1 MTFEHSILIR
11 AGAAHL
17 FALTQDYTRRL
28 EWDPFLKKA
37 NLLEGASEAAVGVR
51 TNCVARSGLAMETEY
66 VSFNPPGVTAV
77 KMTKGP
83 WFLES
88 FAGSWRFQ
96 ELAEGRT
103 RVSFCYH
110 VRARPRGMAAL
121 LSRFVEFVFARET
134 RRRLAALKHAV
145 EEGGILTGACA
156 SA

>member
-11 AGAAHL
+11 ASAAQL

-37 NLLEGASEAAVGVR
+37 YLLDGTTEAAVGVR
-51 TNCVARSGLAMETEY
+51 AKCVARSGLAMETEY
-66 VSFNPPGVTAV
+66 VTFNPPGVTAV
-77 KMTKGP
+77 KMTTGP
-83 WFLES
+83 WFIES

-96 ELAEGRT
+96 EEAGGRT
-103 RVSFCYH
+103 RVFFRYH
-110 VRARPRGMAAL
+110 VRARPRWITAILSPLLAL
-121 LSRFVEFVFARET
+121 VFARDT

-145 EEGGILTGACA
+145 EERDILAGACA